1 MDPQQRRLLE
11 VGYEALHGAAMR
23 KASLQGSLCGVFLGV
38 WTPEFNDVLAR
49 SPAALSVYSA
59 TAAMCSVAAGRVSFV
74 LGLQGPCLS
83 YDTAC
88 SSSLA
93 AAHGGMRALQLREC
107 TAALALGVNMI
118 FSQYASLGMAR
129 AGMTS
134 PHGRSH
140 SFDRRA
146 DGYGRGEG
154 CHAAVLRLAA
164 GGLQLLRGCVV
175 RQDGRSASLTAPNG
189 QAQQALVV
197 AAVGESGLDA
207 GEVSCYEAHGTGT

>member
-1 MDPQQRRLLE
+1 M
-11 VGYEALHGAAMR
+11 
-23 KASLQGSLCGVFLGV
+23 
-38 WTPEFNDVLAR
+38 
-49 SPAALSVYSA
+49 
-59 TAAMCSVAAGRVSFV
+59 
-74 LGLQGPCLS
+74 
-83 YDTAC
+83 
-88 SSSLA
+88 
-93 AAHGGMRALQLREC
+93 
-107 TAALALGVNMI
+107 
-118 FSQYASLGMAR
+118 

-207 GEVSCYEAHGTGT
+207 GEVSCYEAHGTGTALGDPIEVRSIALSVLHARAGAAPLLVGSLKANAGHAEPAAGLAGMLRLSAGLSESRSPANA

>member
-1 MDPQQRRLLE
+1 MDPQQRLLLE
-11 VGYEALHGAAMR
+11 RGYEALHGAAMR

-93 AAHGGMRALQLREC
+93 ASTTPRKASWKSMSPMPRPSQRPGMPCEKRALGR
-107 TAALALGVNMI
+107 I
-118 FSQYASLGMAR
+118 DRSLPAELHPGDI
-129 AGMTS
+129 S
-134 PHGRSH
+134 
-140 SFDRRA
+140 
-146 DGYGRGEG
+146 E
-154 CHAAVLRLAA
+154 L
-164 GGLQLLRGCVV
+164 
-175 RQDGRSASLTAPNG
+175 
-189 QAQQALVV
+189 
-197 AAVGESGLDA
+197 
-207 GEVSCYEAHGTGT
+207 